1 MLSMKYLLILLVLY
15 SCASDKKK
23 AIELSEKGKHEQAI
37 EFWAK
42 AMKEDPDD
50 EEISNGFQASLDVVS
65 NERLT
70 RIRDKRL
77 ANNMQSSLEELKSLV
92 DLQKKW
98 NIKLD
103 FNFSSFQG
111 KEVRYVWPYYKST
124 ILTKITNKLP
134 LGAES
139 DHKDYKDVFNS
150 MKEYEEVQIQI
161 NKAGK
166 QKCTSLKKQHENK
179 PFLASFVSQFCHYW
193 RPNAAVTSTISS
205 VLYGKT
211 AMETNITNINQ
222 TYATGL
228 NASMDKELKKTPWF
242 NPEAKDEMRVKLTGE
257 YSWKK
262 NSKMIDQAHDYTE
275 DVPYTD
281 YEPVTKTREVPYS
294 SYEGGTYVTKY
305 RTETYQE
312 NEPVTKYRSV
322 DRVYEY
328 EALKKSLEITLNLSG
343 MIFVEKDNFPF
354 FFQKNVREEKI
365 LHDYN
370 LPKIGLYPQR
380 EDISHPMDRFEVLG
394 NALAFQFAHDL
405 KAIWEKSFCTLPSKR
420 NFASIGENVT
430 RCRKLENYP
439 EFFVDSW
446 FNAQFGA
453 TAKRSQ
459 ELIGQF

>member
-1 MLSMKYLLILLVLY
+1 MKYLLILVLIV

-37 EFWAK
+37 EFWAR
-42 AMKEDPDD
+42 ALQDDPDD

-65 NERLT
+65 NDRLT

-77 ANNMQSSLEELKSLV
+77 ANNMQAALEELKGLV

-103 FNFSSFQG
+103 FNSSSFQG

-124 ILTKITNKLP
+124 ILAKIGNKLP

-150 MKEYEEVQIQI
+150 MKEYEEVQALI
-161 NKAGK
+161 NKSGR

-193 RPNAAVTSTISS
+193 NPGSTVSSTISS
-205 VLYGKT
+205 VLYSRT

-228 NASMDKELKKTPWF
+228 HASMDKEMKATPWF
-242 NPEAKDEMRVKLTGE
+242 HPEAKKEMRVKLNGE
-257 YSWKK
+257 YTWQT
-262 NSKMIDQAHDYTE
+262 NSRHIQQAHNYTE
-275 DVPYTD
+275 KVPYTD
-281 YEPVTKTREVPYS
+281 YESVSKTREVPYS
-294 SYEGGTYVTKY
+294 AYENGTYVTKY
-305 RTETYQE
+305 RSESYTEK
-312 NEPVTKYRSV
+312 EPVTKYRSV
-322 DRVYEY
+322 HRVYEY

-343 MIFVEKDNFPF
+343 MIYVEKENFPF
-354 FFQKNVREEKI
+354 FFQKNVGEEKI

-370 LPKIGLYPQR
+370 LPNIGLYPQR
-380 EDISHPMDRFEVLG
+380 EDISNPMDRFEALG
-394 NALAFQFAHDL
+394 NALALQFAHDL
-405 KAIWEKSFCTLPSKR
+405 NAIWEKSFCTLPGKR
-420 NFASIGENVT
+420 DFASIGENVT
-430 RCRKLENYP
+430 RCRKLGNYP

-446 FNAQFGA
+446 FNTQFGV
-453 TAKRSQ
+453 TAKKTQ